1 MCRIFLL
8 QTKEEAMQI
17 YVEILKE
24 NGSTLCKDDVTIDVS
39 IVS

>member
-17 YVEILKE
+17 YVEILKAK
-24 NGSTLCKDDVTIDVS
+24 GSTLCKDDVTIDVS